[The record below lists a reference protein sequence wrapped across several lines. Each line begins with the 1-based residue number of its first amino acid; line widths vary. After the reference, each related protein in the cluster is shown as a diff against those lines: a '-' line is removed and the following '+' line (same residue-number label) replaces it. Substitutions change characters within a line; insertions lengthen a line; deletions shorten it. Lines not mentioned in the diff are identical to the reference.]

1 MLELDETTFDASRTG
16 HQRCVE
22 DLVGAFDKHNEMV
35 DICGLKNK
43 FGINQAAKRC
53 LLCQLTVFMLQVAV
67 DVILMQL
74 QGYGGK

>member
-1 MLELDETTFDASRTG
+1 MLELNETTFDASCTG

-43 FGINQAAKRC
+43 FGKSSSKTLFVVPTYCLYAAGSC
-53 LLCQLTVFMLQVAV
+53 
-67 DVILMQL
+67 
-74 QGYGGK
+74 